1 MRPFLFIFYF
11 LLAVEGSG
19 QNGHL
24 KISGR
29 VSDSRGLPVEFA
41 NVYIHNTSSYS
52 LTDTSGRFEIKIP
65 PQLSSFDLIIS
76 RVGFNEKKISYKGVT
91 KNISAAIVLDENKLL
106 KEITVKAKQDSQWRK
121 KWSIFRRALF
131 GESVFSGNCHIEN
144 PEDVELTMLDK
155 KTIVA
160 STRAPLVIYNQA
172 LGYKIIISIVGLE
185 TDGQLTNFID
195 TKYFIQLTP
204 KDEKE
209 EKRWNKNRLIAY
221 KNSFRD
227 FLVSMIENPDD
238 ERFDI
243 YYNPQI
249 RTKFLF
255 KLQVSEEIKNK
266 RLFQTDKHSFVRV
279 NQDSTEFY
287 FYTRFPLLV
296 FLKDRPQR
304 NSIFTDSPFEFSQM
318 ELPRRFLAF
327 NRYGWINMPNGL
339 FLHNYWGREGLA
351 DMLPYDYQPNSV
363 LSGQQD
369 PVEEKAFNPE
379 EIRPKGFVRDS
390 LPDRASLSL
399 SFEKTLPDVP
409 GPDSSGASVPLN
421 KPGYEVPSEI
431 IRNAGSIPGLIGQI
445 PGISV
450 SFDAITGEL
459 DIYFKDDPSKRPCL
473 ILNSQVLCDKGTI
486 GLALKSVDI
495 KKIRRV
501 GMANTGITHPVS
513 GKTTGAIIVEVLK

>member
-1 MRPFLFIFYF
+1 MRLFLLIFYF
-11 LLAVEGSG
+11 LLAFEGSG
-19 QNGHL
+19 QTGHL

-41 NVYIHNTSSYS
+41 NVYIHNTSSYC

-65 PQLSSFDLIIS
+65 AQLTSFDLIIS
-76 RVGFNEKKISYKGVT
+76 RVGFDEKKISYKGVA
-91 KNISAAIVLDENKLL
+91 KNISATIILDENKLL

-121 KWSIFRRALF
+121 KWNIFRRALF

-144 PEDVELTMLDK
+144 PEDVELTMRDK
-155 KTIVA
+155 RTIVA

-172 LGYKIIISIVGLE
+172 LGYKIIISILGLE
-185 TDGQLTNFID
+185 TDGRSTNYID

-209 EKRWNKNRLIAY
+209 EKKWNKNRLTAY

-238 ERFDI
+238 ERFEI
-243 YYNPQI
+243 YYNPEV

-304 NSIFTDSPFEFSQM
+304 NSLFTDSPFEFSQM

-351 DMLPYDYQPNSV
+351 DMLPYDYQPNRP
-363 LSGQQD
+363 LSDEQD

-379 EIRPKGFVRDS
+379 EIRPRGFVRDT
-390 LPDRASLSL
+390 LPDRASLSF
-399 SFEKTLPDVP
+399 SFEKNQHDVP
-409 GPDSSGASVPLN
+409 ETDSLGTSAPIN
-421 KPGYEVPSEI
+421 KPGYEVPSET
-431 IRNAGSIPGLIGQI
+431 IRNAGSISALIGEI
-445 PGISV
+445 PGIGV
-450 SFDAITGEL
+450 NFDTVTGEL
-459 DIYFKDDPSKRPCL
+459 GIYFKDDPSKWPCL
-473 ILNSQVLCDKGTI
+473 ILNNQVLCDKGTI

-495 KKIRRV
+495 KKIRKV
-501 GMANTGITHPVS
+501 GLMNAYPATE
-513 GKTTGAIIVEVLK
+513 KTAGAIIVEVLK